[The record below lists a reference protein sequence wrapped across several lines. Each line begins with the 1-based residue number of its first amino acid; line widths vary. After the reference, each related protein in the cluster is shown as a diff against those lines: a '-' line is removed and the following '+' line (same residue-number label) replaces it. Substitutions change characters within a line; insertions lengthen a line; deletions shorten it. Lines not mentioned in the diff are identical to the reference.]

1 MVAAILRLYQTEL
14 FLQSSQQEA
23 EPMNYT
29 WRPTSAPVQTRYD
42 DIWFI
47 SPQVGWGVN
56 SAGQIVHTEDGGKT
70 FTIQKTVGPD
80 VWLRCMSFTSP
91 TDGWIGSITR
101 RQRLWKTKDGK
112 TWTDMTPG
120 LPAVPSAVCGI
131 CSPSKNVVYASGTQY
146 PDREAGILK
155 TTDGGQT
162 WTSISMAAHANLLID
177 NYFVD
182 DLHGW
187 VVGGVGGTDYPDLQ
201 PVVLF
206 TADGGANWENRLA
219 NSGIDFPK
227 GEWGWKI
234 QFLTPQI
241 GFVSLEN
248 DTAAA
253 ILKTTDGGQSW
264 QRIEVKDPQKNVEL
278 EGIGFIDEKVGWVG
292 GWGHGFMA
300 NTPDGSTSGTTD
312 GGATWFDANNV
323 GRFINR
329 FRFFK
334 TQPVVGYASGGT
346 IYQCTASEA
355 PPDPHALTARLA
367 ASREVPIPNAWATMD
382 IKAEVPA
389 GARELAITIFNPRQ
403 SLVKVLT
410 EEKSPGAGSR
420 SFSWDFRKD
429 DGSDA
434 GTGHFM
440 YRIVVDGVASTGMV
454 VRAARAAP
462 EDLGNQ
468 VVQLIT
474 RIAPIALRS
483 HDDLML
489 PDATGTPVTLKSL
502 FHAPRDLMAALVRGG
517 WVIPSEADR
526 SMFLVAIIGT
536 GPMKG
541 RLSAAEVELLT
552 DWVNAGAVIPAA
564 GVA

>member
-1 MVAAILRLYQTEL
+1 M
-14 FLQSSQQEA
+14 
-23 EPMNYT
+23 
-29 WRPTSAPVQTRYD
+29 
-42 DIWFI
+42 
-47 SPQVGWGVN
+47 
-56 SAGQIVHTEDGGKT
+56 
-70 FTIQKTVGPD
+70 
-80 VWLRCMSFTSP
+80 
-91 TDGWIGSITR
+91 
-101 RQRLWKTKDGK
+101 
-112 TWTDMTPG
+112 
-120 LPAVPSAVCGI
+120 CGI

-187 VVGGVGGTDYPDLQ
+187 VVGGEGGTDYPDLK

-206 TADGGANWENRLA
+206 TADGGETWENRLQ
-219 NSGIDFPK
+219 NSGIDFPR

-253 ILKTTDGGQSW
+253 ILKTTDGGQNW
-264 QRIEVKDPQKNVEL
+264 KRIEVKDPQKNVDL

-300 NTPDGSTSGTTD
+300 DTPTAPPAAPPTAARPGSTPTRSAASST
-312 GGATWFDANNV
+312 ASV
-323 GRFINR
+323 SSRRNR
-329 FRFFK
+329 I
-334 TQPVVGYASGGT
+334 VGYASGGT

-355 PPDPHALTARLA
+355 PPAARSPPRLA
-367 ASREVPIPNAWATMD
+367 RRRAKCRFPMAWDKHGDQGRRCRTTRKKLDDHHLQSPANAGEGLDRGEIA
-382 IKAEVPA
+382 AARAPQLQLGFQEGRRQGRRHRPLHLPHRRRRHGQHRHGGAA
-389 GARELAITIFNPRQ
+389 GARRT
-403 SLVKVLT
+403 
-410 EEKSPGAGSR
+410 GGSG
-420 SFSWDFRKD
+420 D
-429 DGSDA
+429 
-434 GTGHFM
+434 
-440 YRIVVDGVASTGMV
+440 
-454 VRAARAAP
+454 
-462 EDLGNQ
+462 Q
-468 VVQLIT
+468 VVQMIT

-502 FHAPRDLMAALVRGG
+502 FHAPRELMAALVRGG
-517 WVIPSEADR
+517 WVIPGEPDR

-541 RLSAAEVELLT
+541 RLSPADVELLT

-564 GVA
+564 GVACRGIFTSPRSARGEVGSRCNASG